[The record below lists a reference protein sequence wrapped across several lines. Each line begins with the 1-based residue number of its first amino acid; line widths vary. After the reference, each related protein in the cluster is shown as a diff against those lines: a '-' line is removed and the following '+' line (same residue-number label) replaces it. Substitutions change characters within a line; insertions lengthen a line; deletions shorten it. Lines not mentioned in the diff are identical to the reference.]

1 MADKDTVTKE
11 YMQDSAT
18 FADAFNFLLYG
29 GRQVIRPEQ
38 LRPLD
43 TTAIALPY
51 GSGEQPEPI
60 QKFRDV
66 LKMVTAMEDGKM
78 AYLVLGIENQSQI
91 HYAMPVRNMLYDAI
105 QYMSQ
110 VEDTMKA
117 HRESRENPET
127 SGEYLSGFWRSD
139 TLLPVITLTLYFGAE
154 EWTAPR
160 DLHGMM
166 KVDEEI
172 LPFVDNYRLH
182 LIAPS
187 EISDEDFGKFHTE
200 LRLALKYVKYSRNK
214 TRLNEIVHE
223 DSGYR
228 SISKKT
234 ADMVNIVTGSKLKY
248 GEREEKVDMCLAIEE
263 MRNDA
268 IAEGRAKGMVEGK
281 AEGIA
286 EGRAEGMAEGMEKGL
301 AEGMEKGLAEGMEKG
316 IMEGIVNTLS
326 ALVRDG
332 ILTLAQAAE
341 RAHMPVAEFE
351 KKMALQEQS

>member
-1 MADKDTVTKE
+1 MRTRST
-11 YMQDSAT
+11 SCC
-18 FADAFNFLLYG
+18 
-29 GRQVIRPEQ
+29 
-38 LRPLD
+38 
-43 TTAIALPY
+43 
-51 GSGEQPEPI
+51 
-60 QKFRDV
+60 
-66 LKMVTAMEDGKM
+66 
-78 AYLVLGIENQSQI
+78 
-91 HYAMPVRNMLYDAI
+91 
-105 QYMSQ
+105 
-110 VEDTMKA
+110 
-117 HRESRENPET
+117 T

-316 IMEGIVNTLS
+316 IVEGIVSTLS